1 MIHLALD
8 SEQLRSSMSLWREAM
23 AMSRPSHVEP
33 HILLRRAEMLSN
45 FAHTLAGWLMVL
57 KACSAVDGQKAS
69 LEALSADVT
78 RFKAWADEGLCA
90 TQIMIQEERL

>member
-1 MIHLALD
+1 MIHLTLD

-23 AMSRPSHVEP
+23 AMRRQPHVEP
-33 HILLRRAEMLSN
+33 DILVRRAEMLSN
-45 FAHTLAGWLMVL
+45 FSQTLGGWLMVL
-57 KACSAVDGQKAS
+57 RACSVVDGQKAS
-69 LEALSADVT
+69 LEALSAEVT